1 MRKTIKKPITPDAIP
16 IAMRKLEAL
25 RAAGSDAR
33 AVLEQST
40 MNCWQG
46 LFEIKPDQ
54 ARGSPA
60 GKLGKAGQETAQAA
74 QRLIDK
80 FRAENEQAN

>member
-1 MRKTIKKPITPDAIP
+1 MRKAIKKPITPDAIQ
-16 IAMRKLEAL
+16 IALRKLDSL
-25 RAAGSDAR
+25 RSAGNDAR

-46 LFEIKPDQ
+46 LFDVKSNQ

-60 GKLGKAGQETAQAA
+60 KESRHSGFEK
-74 QRLIDK
+74 IDYSEGVTDG
-80 FRAENEQAN
+80 RIN